1 MTYRVRV
8 SVGGLEMEVE
18 GDREFV
24 EERLSDL
31 AWLDKVLE
39 KVRSHESVKEGELIG
54 EKLSFTEYVDELEP
68 ETHPQRFLTIAYY
81 LHKHEGRDM
90 TYDDVKDYYQRV
102 RWPTPKNLSDVMSD
116 LIKDGF
122 MEEAG
127 KLNGKKAFRI
137 LRKGIKY
144 VENKFRGEEK

>member
-1 MTYRVRV
+1 MTYRVRI
-8 SVGGLEMEVE
+8 SIGGLEIEIE
-18 GDREFV
+18 GDKEFI
-24 EERLSDL
+24 EERFSDL
-31 AWLDKVLE
+31 SWLDKFLE
-39 KVRSHESVKEGELIG
+39 KVKPRESIKQGELIG
-54 EKLSFTEYVDELEP
+54 EKLSFTEYVDEIEP
-68 ETHPQRFLTIAYY
+68 ETHLQRFLTIAYY

-116 LIKDGF
+116 LIKDGY

-127 KLNGKKAFRI
+127 KMNGKKAFRI

-144 VENKFRGEEK
+144 VENKFRGEER

>member
-1 MTYRVRV
+1 MTYRVRI
-8 SVGGLEMEVE
+8 SIGGLEIEIE
-18 GDREFV
+18 GDKEFI
-24 EERLSDL
+24 EERFSDL
-31 AWLDKVLE
+31 SWLDKFLE
-39 KVRSHESVKEGELIG
+39 KVKPRESIKQGELIG
-54 EKLSFTEYVDELEP
+54 EKLSFTEYVDEIEP

-116 LIKDGF
+116 LIKDGY

-127 KLNGKKAFRI
+127 KMNGKKAFRI

-144 VENKFRGEEK
+144 VESKFRGEER

>member
-1 MTYRVRV
+1 MTYRVRI
-8 SVGGLEMEVE
+8 SIGGLEIEIE
-18 GDREFV
+18 GDKEFI
-24 EERLSDL
+24 EERFSDL
-31 AWLDKVLE
+31 SWLDKVLE
-39 KVRSHESVKEGELIG
+39 KIKPHESIKEGELLG

-81 LHKHEGRDM
+81 LHKQEGRDM

-144 VENKFRGEEK
+144 VENKFRGEER

>member
-1 MTYRVRV
+1 MTYRVRI
-8 SVGGLEMEVE
+8 SVGGLEIEIE
-18 GDREFV
+18 GDKEFI
-24 EERLSDL
+24 EERFSDL
-31 AWLDKVLE
+31 SWLDKVLE
-39 KVRSHESVKEGELIG
+39 KIKPHESIKEGELIS

-81 LHKHEGRDM
+81 LHRHGGRDM

-144 VENKFRGEEK
+144 VENKFRGEER

>member
-1 MTYRVRV
+1 MTYRVRI
-8 SVGGLEMEVE
+8 SVGGLEMEIE

-39 KVRSHESVKEGELIG
+39 KARLHESIKQGELIG

-81 LHKHEGRDM
+81 LHRHEGRDM
-90 TYDDVKDYYQRV
+90 TYDDVKDFYQRV

-116 LIKDGF
+116 LIKDSY

-144 VENKFRGEEK
+144 VENKFRGEER